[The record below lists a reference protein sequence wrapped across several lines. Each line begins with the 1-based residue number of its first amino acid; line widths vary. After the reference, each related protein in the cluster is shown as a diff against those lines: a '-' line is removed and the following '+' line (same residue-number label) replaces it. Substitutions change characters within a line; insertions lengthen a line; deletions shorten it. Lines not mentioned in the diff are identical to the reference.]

1 MNILLGLS
9 GHAAALRAPTLIREW
24 ARRGH
29 KIRVI
34 VTQEALEFIVPELEL
49 GAAEKIY
56 NYNDHLSHE
65 LLATSQTG
73 YIACDLA
80 LWCDRLI
87 VFPLSA
93 QELSRFA
100 TGDAAGLLSSV
111 FLSLTD
117 KPVILYPAL
126 NSLLARHPFV
136 NEHLSKLETL
146 PNLFVHPPKMD
157 VQRRPLHIPDN
168 LPDTDCIAEV
178 ALIANPLQQHN
189 HDRLRKN
196 ILVVIGSEN
205 INPDSNQTSCDGQTI
220 FPLVSLYLSEGHHVT
235 VIAGG
240 DTLPSLSNLLPLH
253 NFILHRETNLQ
264 NLVNRTL
271 KLFTRSDIL
280 VMGSPCAITF
290 DPRRSIS
297 LLKVNPLSWTKRS
310 TDLLTELL
318 KTKKSQQHIVG
329 LAEENDPNLTEKIE
343 KYYFINEEKV
353 DQIPCLDNQTL
364 DRHIFEKTIQQH
376 P

>member
-9 GHAAALRAPTLIREW
+9 GHAAALRAPTLVQEW

-34 VTQEALEFIVPELEL
+34 VTQEALEFIHPALEL
-49 GAAEKIY
+49 GDAEKIY
-56 NYNDHLSHE
+56 NHNDHLSHE
-65 LLATSQTG
+65 LLATSPSG

-80 LWCDRLI
+80 SWCDRLI

-136 NEHLSKLETL
+136 HEHLSKLEAL

-157 VQRRPLHIPDN
+157 AQRRPLYTPDD
-168 LPDTDCIAEV
+168 LSDTACVAEV
-178 ALIANPLQQHN
+178 ALIANPLQQHHHN
-189 HDRLRKN
+189 RLRKN
-196 ILVVIGSEN
+196 VLVIIGPEN
-205 INPDSNQTSCDGQTI
+205 IAPDSNHPSYDSPTV
-220 FPLVSLYLSEGHHVT
+220 FPLVTRYLSEGHHVT
-235 VIAGG
+235 IIAGG
-240 DTLPSLSNLLPLH
+240 NTLPYLEKLLSLP

-264 NLVNRTL
+264 TLVNSTL
-271 KLFTRSDIL
+271 KLFARSDIL
-280 VMGSPCAITF
+280 VMGSPCEITF
-290 DPRRSIS
+290 DPRRSTH
-297 LLKVNPLSWTKRS
+297 LLKVNPLSWAKRS

-318 KTKKSQQHIVG
+318 KTKKSHQQIVG
-329 LAEENDPNLTEKIE
+329 LADEDDPAGKKER
-343 KYYFINEEKV
+343 YYFINEEKV
-353 DQIPCLDNQTL
+353 DQIPCLDNQSL
-364 DRHIFEKTIQQH
+364 DRHIFEKTIQ
-376 P
+376 

>member
-1 MNILLGLS
+1 M
-9 GHAAALRAPTLIREW
+9 
-24 ARRGH
+24 
-29 KIRVI
+29 
-34 VTQEALEFIVPELEL
+34 
-49 GAAEKIY
+49 
-56 NYNDHLSHE
+56 
-65 LLATSQTG
+65 
-73 YIACDLA
+73 
-80 LWCDRLI
+80 
-87 VFPLSA
+87 
-93 QELSRFA
+93 
-100 TGDAAGLLSSV
+100 
-111 FLSLTD
+111 
-117 KPVILYPAL
+117 
-126 NSLLARHPFV
+126 
-136 NEHLSKLETL
+136 
-146 PNLFVHPPKMD
+146 
-157 VQRRPLHIPDN
+157 
-168 LPDTDCIAEV
+168 
-178 ALIANPLQQHN
+178 
-189 HDRLRKN
+189 RKN

-280 VMGSPCAITF
+280 VMGSPCDITF